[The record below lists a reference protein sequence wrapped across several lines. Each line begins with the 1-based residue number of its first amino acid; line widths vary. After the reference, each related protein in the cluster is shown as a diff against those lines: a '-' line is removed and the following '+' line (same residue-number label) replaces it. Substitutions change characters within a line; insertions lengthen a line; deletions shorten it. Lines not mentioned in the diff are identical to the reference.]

1 VLVRTVAKF
10 REGRGFYSPQSSLP
24 LAYPLVLLH
33 MVITIC
39 NIWCSGYI
47 WNIIWLDPS
56 ARFGLWSYEIV
67 Q

>member
-10 REGRGFYSPQSSLP
+10 REGQGFFSSRSSLS

-47 WNIIWLDPS
+47 WNIIRLAPS
-56 ARFGLWSYEIV
+56 A
-67 Q
+67 